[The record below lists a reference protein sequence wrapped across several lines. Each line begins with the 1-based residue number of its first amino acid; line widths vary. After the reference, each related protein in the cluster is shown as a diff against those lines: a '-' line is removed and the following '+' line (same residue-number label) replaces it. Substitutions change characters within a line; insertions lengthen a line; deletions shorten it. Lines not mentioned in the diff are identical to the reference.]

1 MMIQKK
7 PGFLG
12 RGFLEQSIKTNGFF
26 DQVSGDSLCIELVD
40 TLIRQIEVHHN
51 AHILVFIESETAG
64 LYENGNQ
71 FMRPMH

>member
-1 MMIQKK
+1 M
-7 PGFLG
+7 
-12 RGFLEQSIKTNGFF
+12 
-26 DQVSGDSLCIELVD
+26 SGDSLCIQLVD

-71 FMRPMH
+71 SHAAYALVHLTPWEK